1 MRRWVL
7 LGILIITAI
16 WGGRTLFQRHQ
27 ASLKA
32 KAEAA
37 WLAAYQHATQAFYQ
51 ENYATA
57 EKIFTDILPD
67 AEKRYPK
74 DRRLAELLSML
85 GTSYNMDHKYE
96 LAEPTLK
103 RALQVYEMI
112 SPSDPLGSERAEINL
127 AGIYRDR
134 ENYPAAEQYYSEA
147 LSLSEKA
154 PSGPMYERGDA
165 LLNLGFI
172 RMVQGRYQ
180 EAEQLLDRSVEALTS
195 DSMPWAQR
203 DLASAIYRLG
213 GVYAMENRYREAK
226 QQYLK
231 ALEIQEKVSGPNS
244 REVGRTLQ
252 GLAQAYQA
260 EGATSKT
267 AELLNRAQEIAQRS
281 SAPGDNS
288 RAGISIDLG
297 EAAQNVGK
305 YAEAES
311 LYKQAI
317 DTYEKTVGPEHPDL
331 ARALISLGCLY
342 RDEEQFDITKADP
355 LLERALAIR
364 EKALGPN
371 HPSTA
376 SALSNLSLLDFYEH
390 KFGEAERF
398 AERALPIEEKA
409 YGLDSLEVS
418 TTLNRLGLAER
429 DLK

>member
-96 LAEPTLK
+96 LAESTLK

-180 EAEQLLDRSVEALTS
+180 EAEQLLDRAVKALAS
-195 DSMPWAQR
+195 DSMPWHNEILPAQFTAWA
-203 DLASAIYRLG
+203 AS
-213 GVYAMENRYREAK
+213 
-226 QQYLK
+226 
-231 ALEIQEKVSGPNS
+231 
-244 REVGRTLQ
+244 TLWRI
-252 GLAQAYQA
+252 G
-260 EGATSKT
+260 
-267 AELLNRAQEIAQRS
+267 IARQS
-281 SAPGDNS
+281 SN
-288 RAGISIDLG
+288 I
-297 EAAQNVGK
+297 
-305 YAEAES
+305 
-311 LYKQAI
+311 
-317 DTYEKTVGPEHPDL
+317 
-331 ARALISLGCLY
+331 
-342 RDEEQFDITKADP
+342 
-355 LLERALAIR
+355 
-364 EKALGPN
+364 
-371 HPSTA
+371 
-376 SALSNLSLLDFYEH
+376 
-390 KFGEAERF
+390 
-398 AERALPIEEKA
+398 
-409 YGLDSLEVS
+409 
-418 TTLNRLGLAER
+418 
-429 DLK
+429 

>member
-244 REVGRTLQ
+244 REVGFTLQ
-252 GLAQAYQA
+252 GLGQAYQA
-260 EGATSKT
+260 EGDTSKA

-297 EAAQNVGK
+297 EAANGRDGLALAP
-305 YAEAES
+305 AEKS
-311 LYKQAI
+311 
-317 DTYEKTVGPEHPDL
+317 
-331 ARALISLGCLY
+331 
-342 RDEEQFDITKADP
+342 RDAVADDFRDAAV
-355 LLERALAIR
+355 LERDHRRPACHRFRHDDA
-364 EKALGPN
+364 EG
-371 HPSTA
+371 
-376 SALSNLSLLDFYEH
+376 LL
-390 KFGEAERF
+390 RF
-398 AERALPIEEKA
+398 DRKEQCGR
-409 YGLDSLEVS
+409 
-418 TTLNRLGLAER
+418 
-429 DLK
+429 